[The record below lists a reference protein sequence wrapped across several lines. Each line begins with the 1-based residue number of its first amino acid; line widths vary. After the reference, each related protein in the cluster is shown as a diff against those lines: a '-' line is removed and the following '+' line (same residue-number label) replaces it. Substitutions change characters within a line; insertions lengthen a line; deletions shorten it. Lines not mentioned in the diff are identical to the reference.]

1 MIDPRFYT
9 PCGPISAADLAGDA
23 AVLGGDGERQV
34 LGVAAFGDAAE
45 TDLVYFDGKG
55 SAPETAAGVI
65 IARENAIGHANPGAT
80 YIVASQPRAF
90 FARVAG
96 RIARER
102 TFARDTDMIDP
113 SAQIEA
119 GVSLAPG
126 VVIGA
131 DARIG
136 AGACVGAN
144 TVIGPGVAI
153 GRGCRI
159 GAGVSLACALVGD
172 SVTILAGAMIGQS
185 GFGVAVDQQGPVD
198 VPHFGRAIIQDG
210 ASIGAGVTVDRGLFG
225 DTVIGE
231 LAKID
236 NLCQIAHN
244 VTVGRGA
251 IIAAFGGISG
261 SVTIGDE
268 VMMGG
273 RVGVADHRHI
283 GRGAVLA
290 AGSAVMHDVPAGET
304 WAGYP
309 AKPLRQWLREVAW
322 LGKAIGKR
330 NGGET

>member
-9 PCGPISAADLAGDA
+9 LCGPIAAADLAGAARVRGDA
-23 AVLGGDGERQV
+23 TRQV
-34 LGVAAFGDAAE
+34 TGVGAFDNAAPGE
-45 TDLVYFDGKG
+45 LVYFDGKRK
-55 SAPETAAGVI
+55 APATAARVVVL
-65 IARENAIGHANPGAT
+65 RESAIGDANPDGTFILA
-80 YIVASQPRAF
+80 AQPRAF
-90 FARVAG
+90 FARVAS
-96 RIARER
+96 RIATER
-102 TFARDTDMIDP
+102 GFTPGGERIDP
-113 SAQIEA
+113 TAQIED
-119 GVSLAPG
+119 GVVLAPG
-126 VVIGA
+126 VVLGP
-131 DARIG
+131 DVRIG
-136 AGACVGAN
+136 AGTRIGAN
-144 TVIGPGVAI
+144 TVVAAGVTV
-153 GRGCRI
+153 GRRCVI
-159 GAGVSLACALVGD
+159 GAGVSLACTLIGD
-172 SVTILAGAMIGQS
+172 DVTILPGALIGQS
-185 GFGVAVDQQGPVD
+185 GFGVAGDAQGPVD

-231 LAKID
+231 LVKID

-261 SVTIGDE
+261 SASIGE
-268 VMMGG
+268 GVMMGG

>member
-1 MIDPRFYT
+1 MLDPRFYALN
-9 PCGPISAADLAGDA
+9 GPFSAVELAGDA
-23 AVLGGDGERQV
+23 IVRGDGDRKV
-34 LGVAAFGDAAE
+34 LGVAAFDSARSD
-45 TDLVYFDGKG
+45 DLAYFDGKG
-55 SAPETAAGVI
+55 VAPASGAGVVVLREAAAGETTAGSTLI
-65 IARENAIGHANPGAT
+65 LAKE
-80 YIVASQPRAF
+80 PRAF
-90 FARVAG
+90 FARVAS
-96 RIARER
+96 RIAHER
-102 TFARDTDMIDP
+102 GFDAGAPLIDSSALIEDGARL
-113 SAQIEA
+113 
-119 GVSLAPG
+119 GPG
-126 VVIGA
+126 VAIGA

-136 AGACVGAN
+136 AQTVIGPN
-144 TVIGPGVAI
+144 TVIGPGVSI
-153 GRGCRI
+153 GRRCRI
-159 GAGVSLACALVGD
+159 GAGVSIACALVGD
-172 SVTILAGAMIGQS
+172 DVTILAGALIGQS
-185 GFGVAVDQQGPVD
+185 GFGVAADARGPVD

-225 DTVIGE
+225 DTVVGE

-261 SVTIGDE
+261 SVTIGDGA
-268 VMMGG
+268 MMGG

-330 NGGET
+330 NGGES

>member
-9 PCGPISAADLAGDA
+9 LCGPVSAADLAGA
-23 AVLGGDGERQV
+23 ATLRGDGARAV
-34 LGVAAFGDAAE
+34 RGVAAFDNATAD
-45 TDLVYFDGKG
+45 DLVYFDGKG
-55 SAPETAAGVI
+55 KAPATAARVVI
-65 IARENAIGHANPGAT
+65 LRENAVGDANPDAT
-80 YIVASQPRAF
+80 FIFAAQPRAH
-90 FARVAG
+90 FARVAA
-96 RIARER
+96 RIAVER
-102 TFARDTDMIDP
+102 TFAHDGPRIDP
-113 SAQIEA
+113 TAQVEEGA
-119 GVSLAPG
+119 VLAPG
-126 VVIGA
+126 VVLGP
-131 DARIG
+131 DVRVG
-136 AGACVGAN
+136 AGTRIGAN
-144 TVIGPGVAI
+144 TVLGPGVAV
-153 GRGCRI
+153 GRNCTI
-159 GAGVSLACALVGD
+159 GAGVTVACALIGD
-172 SVTILAGAMIGQS
+172 GVTILAGAMIGQS
-185 GFGVAVDQQGPVD
+185 GFGVAGDGQGPVD

-225 DTVIGE
+225 DTVVGE

-261 SVTIGDE
+261 SVTIGDGA
-268 VMMGG
+268 MMGG

-330 NGGET
+330 DGGDT

>member
-9 PCGPISAADLAGDA
+9 LCGPIVAAELAGDA
-23 AVLGGDGERQV
+23 PVRGDNARHVTGVGALDNAGE
-34 LGVAAFGDAAE
+34 D
-45 TDLVYFDGKG
+45 DLVYFDGKG
-55 SAPETAAGVI
+55 HAPKTSARVLI
-65 IARENAIGHANPGAT
+65 LREQAIGAANPGAT
-80 YIVASQPRAF
+80 LIIAREPRAF
-90 FARVAG
+90 FARVAC
-96 RIARER
+96 RIAVER
-102 TFARDTDMIDP
+102 QFEHGVGLIHP
-113 SAQIEA
+113 LAQIEA
-119 GVSLAPG
+119 DAKIAPG
-126 VVIGA
+126 VVVGA

-136 AGACVGAN
+136 AGSIIGAN

-153 GRGCRI
+153 GRRCRI
-159 GAGVSLACALVGD
+159 GSGVVLACTLVGD
-172 SVTILAGAMIGQS
+172 DVTILPGALIGQS
-185 GFGVAVDQQGPVD
+185 GFGVAADPKGPVD

-225 DTVIGE
+225 DTVVGE

-261 SVTIGDE
+261 SVTIGDG

-283 GRGAVLA
+283 GRGAILA

-330 NGGET
+330 NGGDT